1 MISISHTYDIN
12 RSLRITWSGAGV
24 SWRGGGQL
32 GCGWS
37 KAAVGTDRRV
47 SWQDTSHTWETPGPG
62 ALRRRPQS

>member
-1 MISISHTYDIN
+1 MDV
-12 RSLRITWSGAGV
+12 WAGGGAGV